1 MAKEECH
8 MSNGG
13 LEIRDAERVRKPTL
27 PKKKLLKKRRKTG
40 HK

>member
-1 MAKEECH
+1 MAKEECR

-13 LEIRDAERVRKPTL
+13 LEIPDAESVGKPKL